1 MAVPEPGRLANLFEL
16 EFPQLLA
23 TYNSYVEAQA
33 AVDYLSDNR
42 FPVEH
47 LAIVGTDLRSV
58 ERVTGRKDW
67 GTVVNRGLANGLS
80 IGLLFG
86 IMAMIFYPPETN
98 IYQLAAIAIVAGV
111 VISVVFALIG
121 HLMTRG
127 RRDFTSVTQTVATR
141 YEVLCEHKVTMK
153 ARELL
158 AQMPGARGNEFR

>member
-1 MAVPEPGRLANLFEL
+1 MPLPDPARLASLFEL

-23 TYNSYVEAQA
+23 TYNSYADAQR
-33 AVDYLSDNR
+33 AVDYLSDKG
-42 FPVEH
+42 FPVQH

-67 GTVVNRGLANGLS
+67 GTVVNRGLSNGLS

-86 IMAMIFYPPETN
+86 VMALIFYPPETN
-98 IYQLAAIAIVAGV
+98 FYQLAAIAIGVGVA
-111 VISVVFALIG
+111 ISVLFALLG

-127 RRDFTSVTQTVATR
+127 RRDFTSVTQTIATR
-141 YEVLCEHKVTMK
+141 YEVLCEHKVVMK

-158 AQMPGARGNEFR
+158 AEMPGARGNDFR

>member
-1 MAVPEPGRLANLFEL
+1 MAVPDPRRLASLFEL

-23 TYNSYVEAQA
+23 TYNSYAEAQR
-33 AVDYLSDNR
+33 AVDYLSDKS
-42 FPVEH
+42 FPVQN

-67 GTVVNRGLANGLS
+67 GTVVNRGLSNGLS

-86 IMAMIFYPPETN
+86 VMAMLFYPPQTN
-98 IYQLAAIAIVAGV
+98 IYELAAIAVVVGV

-121 HLMTRG
+121 YLMTRG
-127 RRDFTSVTQTVATR
+127 RRDFTSVTQTIATR
-141 YEVLCEHKVTMK
+141 YEVLCEHKVSMK

-158 AQMPGARGNEFR
+158 AQMPGGRNDFR

>member
-1 MAVPEPGRLANLFEL
+1 MVVPDPARLANLFQL

-23 TYNSYVEAQA
+23 TYNSYAEAQR
-33 AVDYLSDNR
+33 AVDYLSDKD
-42 FPVEH
+42 FPVQN

-67 GTVVNRGLANGLS
+67 GTVVNRGLSNGLS

-98 IYQLAAIAIVAGV
+98 IYQLAALAVVVGV
-111 VISVVFALIG
+111 MISVVFALIG
-121 HLMTRG
+121 HLLTRG
-127 RRDFTSVTQTVATR
+127 KRDFTSVTQTVATR
-141 YEVLCEHKVTMK
+141 YEVLCEHRVTSK

-158 AQMPGARGNEFR
+158 SGMPGTRGQEFR